1 MNYRPQHKK
10 IIHRPYN
17 WTMLAPILVTKLY
30 TPPLRPQSVLR
41 QRLIDKLNA
50 GSGRK
55 LTVISA
61 PAGFG
66 KTTLVSAWLAGR
78 DQPAA
83 WLSLDEGDND
93 PTRFL
98 GYLAAALQTVDETLG
113 QATARALQT
122 PQPPPISA
130 LMPLLLNDLA
140 FHPQPFALVLDDYHS
155 LDANPINEAL
165 TLLVEHL
172 PPQLHLVI
180 ITREDP
186 PLPLARLRARGQL
199 SELRAADLR
208 FTPEEASEFLNH
220 FMGLALSPEHI
231 AALEKRTEGWIAGL
245 QLAALSMQGQA
256 DVERF
261 IQTFN
266 GTHHFV
272 LDYLLEE
279 VLHRQPEHI
288 QTFLL
293 HTSILNR
300 LCGPLCEA
308 VFEANDTS
316 AQATLESLER
326 ANLFIV
332 PLDNERRWYRYH
344 HLFGELL
351 RQRLGQTLGET
362 AISELHIRASA
373 WYEQNGLL
381 VEAFQHATAAGDIER
396 AEGLIDHPGM
406 MLHFRSVASVIL
418 DWLASLPASVFQE
431 RPWLLV
437 RWCTLGLVAGQTSGL
452 DERLQIAEQA
462 LQNFSNLPNLHDLLG
477 QIACARATLAL
488 TRYDPETMITQAR
501 RALGYL
507 PPENLTFV
515 FTAHWALSRAYLF
528 QGQRAIAAQACQD
541 SLAICESFGGI
552 FSTTLALATLGEL
565 QFLDNQLQQAAETC
579 LRLLPM
585 FGDHPL
591 PTAGDIC
598 LRLAQIYYQW
608 NDLANAQAYGQK
620 SLELTHLYDKVI
632 DRFILS
638 EVFLAQ
644 LELAQGNPDAAQA
657 RLTRIEG
664 SARLPHF
671 LHRQADVAETRIA
684 ILLKQGQ
691 AAKAEKLAWQ
701 FDLPLSQVRVHL
713 ALGNP
718 SAALARLEPLRQQAE
733 NRNWPDERLKIM
745 VLQAL
750 AFQAGGANQ
759 QARQTLIEALALA
772 EPGGFIR
779 LFVDEGENMRSLLAK
794 IRATLEPGQP
804 ASGYLDRLLSAFGPG
819 VSRSPELLTPRELE
833 ILRLI
838 AAGHSNQEIGQRLF
852 LALDTVKG
860 HNRRIF
866 DKLQVQRRTEAI
878 ARARELGLV

>member
-1 MNYRPQHKK
+1 
-10 IIHRPYN
+10 
-17 WTMLAPILVTKLY
+17 MLAPILVTKLY
-30 TPPLRPQSVLR
+30 TPPLRSQSVPR

-66 KTTLVSAWLAGR
+66 KTTLVSAWLAES

-98 GYLAAALQTVDETLG
+98 GYLVAALQTVDETLG

-140 FHPQPFALVLDDYHS
+140 FHPQPFVLVLDDYHT
-155 LDANPINEAL
+155 LDAKPIDEAL

-261 IQTFN
+261 IQTFS

-308 VFEANDTS
+308 VFAASDTP

-381 VEAFQHATAAGDIER
+381 VEAFQHATAAGDVER
-396 AEGLIDHPGM
+396 AERLIDHPGM

-418 DWLASLPASVFQE
+418 DWLASLPVSVFQA

-452 DERLQIAEQA
+452 EERLQIAEQA
-462 LQNFSNLPNLHDLLG
+462 LQNFSSLPNLRDLLG

-488 TRYDPETMITQAR
+488 TRYDPETMIIQAQ
-501 RALGYL
+501 RALEYL
-507 PPENLTFV
+507 PPDNLTFV

-528 QGQRAIAAQACQD
+528 QGRRAIAAQSCQE
-541 SLAICESFGGI
+541 SLAICERFGGV
-552 FSTTLALATLGEL
+552 FSTTLALATLGEI
-565 QFLDNQLQQAAETC
+565 QFVDNQLPQAAETC

-585 FGDHPL
+585 LGEHPL
-591 PTAGDIC
+591 PTAGDVC
-598 LRLAQIYYQW
+598 MLLAQIYYEW
-608 NDLANAQAYGQK
+608 NDLANAQVYGQK

-638 EVFLAQ
+638 EVFLAR
-644 LELAQGNPDAAQA
+644 LEFAQGEAENA
-657 RLTRIEG
+657 
-664 SARLPHF
+664 SARLNRIAQSARQPHF
-671 LHRQADVAETRIA
+671 LHRLPDVAEAQVA

-701 FDLPLSQVRVHL
+701 FDLPFSQVRVHL
-713 ALGNP
+713 AQGNP
-718 SAALARLEPLRQQAE
+718 SAALARLEPLRKQAE
-733 NRNWPDERLKIM
+733 SSNWPDERLKIM
-745 VLQAL
+745 VLQSL

-759 QARQTLIEALALA
+759 QASQVLSEALALA

-779 LFVDEGENMRSLLAK
+779 LFVDEGENMRSLLTR
-794 IRATLEPGQP
+794 IRATLKPGQP
-804 ASGYLDRLLSAFGPG
+804 ASRYLDQLLSAFGPG

>member
-1 MNYRPQHKK
+1 
-10 IIHRPYN
+10 
-17 WTMLAPILVTKLY
+17 MLAPILVTKLY
-30 TPPLRPQSVLR
+30 TPPLRSQSVPR

-78 DQPAA
+78 DQPSA

-98 GYLAAALQTVDETLG
+98 GYLVAALQTVDETLG

-140 FHPQPFALVLDDYHS
+140 FHPQPFVLVLDDYHT
-155 LDANPINEAL
+155 LDAKPIDEAL

-220 FMGLALSPEHI
+220 FMGLALSPENI
-231 AALEKRTEGWIAGL
+231 DALEKRTEGWIAGL

-261 IQTFN
+261 IQTFS

-308 VFEANDTS
+308 VFAASDTP
-316 AQATLESLER
+316 AQATLETLER

-351 RQRLGQTLGET
+351 RQRLGQTLAET
-362 AISELHIRASA
+362 AIAELHIRASA
-373 WYEQNGLL
+373 WYEQSGLL
-381 VEAFQHATAAGDIER
+381 VEAFQHATAAGDVER
-396 AEGLIDHPGM
+396 AERLIDHPGM

-418 DWLASLPASVFQE
+418 DWLASLPVSVFQS

-452 DERLQIAEQA
+452 EERLQIAEQA
-462 LQNFSNLPNLHDLLG
+462 LQNFSSLPNQRDLLG

-488 TRYDPETMITQAR
+488 TRYDPETMIIQAQ
-501 RALGYL
+501 RALEYL
-507 PPENLTFV
+507 PPDNLTFV

-528 QGQRAIAAQACQD
+528 QGRRAIAAQSCQE
-541 SLAICESFGGI
+541 SLAICERFGGV
-552 FSTTLALATLGEL
+552 FSTTLALATLGEI
-565 QFLDNQLQQAAETC
+565 QFVDNQLPQAAETC

-585 FGDHPL
+585 LGEHPL
-591 PTAGDIC
+591 PTAGDVC
-598 LRLAQIYYQW
+598 MLLAQIYYEW
-608 NDLANAQAYGQK
+608 NDLANAKVYGQK

-638 EVFLAQ
+638 EVFLAR
-644 LELAQGNPDAAQA
+644 LEFAQGEAENA
-657 RLTRIEG
+657 
-664 SARLPHF
+664 SARLNRIAQSARQPHF
-671 LHRQADVAETRIA
+671 LHRLPDVAEA
-684 ILLKQGQ
+684 QVMILLKQGQ

-701 FDLPLSQVRVHL
+701 FDLPFSQVRVHL
-713 ALGNP
+713 AQGNP

-733 NRNWPDERLKIM
+733 SSNWPDERLKIM
-745 VLQAL
+745 VLQSL

-759 QARQTLIEALALA
+759 QASQVLSEALALA

-779 LFVDEGENMRSLLAK
+779 LFVDEGENMRSLLTR
-794 IRATLEPGQP
+794 IRATLKPGQP
-804 ASGYLDRLLSAFGPG
+804 LSRYLDQLLSAFGPG

>member
-1 MNYRPQHKK
+1 MVA
-10 IIHRPYN
+10 
-17 WTMLAPILVTKLY
+17 LILVTKLY
-30 TPPLRPQSVLR
+30 TPPLRPKSVQR

-66 KTTLVSAWLAGR
+66 KTTLVSAWLAECE
-78 DQPAA
+78 QPVA
-83 WLSLDEGDND
+83 WLSLDERDND

-98 GYLAAALQTVDETLG
+98 AYLVATLQSVDKNLG
-113 QATARALQT
+113 QAVARALQT

-140 FHPQPFALVLDDYHS
+140 FHPQPFVLVLDDYHT
-155 LDANPINEAL
+155 LDSQPIDEAL

-172 PPQLHLVI
+172 PPQLRLVI
-180 ITREDP
+180 TTREDP
-186 PLPLARLRARGQL
+186 SLPLARLRAQGQL

-220 FMGLALSPEHI
+220 SMGLNLSVENI
-231 AALEKRTEGWIAGL
+231 TALEKRTEGWIAGL

-261 IQTFN
+261 IQTFS

-279 VLHRQPEHI
+279 VLHRQPEQI
-288 QTFLL
+288 QSFLL

-308 VFEANDTS
+308 VFSGSGFS
-316 AQATLESLER
+316 AQTTLETLER
-326 ANLFIV
+326 ANLFII
-332 PLDNERRWYRYH
+332 PLDSERRWYRYH

-351 RQRLGQTLGET
+351 RQRLTQTM
-362 AISELHIRASA
+362 SEAGIAELNIRASI

-381 VEAFQHATAAGDIER
+381 VEAFQHAAAAGDIER
-396 AEGLIDHPGM
+396 AEKLIDHPGM

-418 DWLASLPASVFQE
+418 EWLASLPASTFQA

-437 RWCTLGLVAGQTSGL
+437 RWCTQGLVAGQTSGAE
-452 DERLQIAEQA
+452 ERLQTAEQA
-462 LQNFSNLPNLHDLLG
+462 LQNFRDLPNLRDLLG

-488 TRYDPETMITQAR
+488 TRYDPETMIVQAQ
-501 RALGYL
+501 RALEYL
-507 PPENLTFV
+507 PAENLTFI

-528 QGQRAIAAQACQD
+528 QGQRAAALQACQK
-541 SLAICESFGGI
+541 SLSICEKSGGI
-552 FSTTLALATLGEL
+552 FSTTLALATLGEI
-565 QFLDNQLQQAAETC
+565 QFVDNQLPQAAETC
-579 LRLLPM
+579 QRLLPM
-585 FGDHPL
+585 FGEHPL
-591 PTAGDIC
+591 PTAGDVC
-598 LRLAQIYYQW
+598 MLLAQIYYEW
-608 NDLANAQAYGQK
+608 NDLAKAQVYGQK

-638 EVFLAQ
+638 EVFLAR
-644 LELAQGNPDAAQA
+644 LEFAQGDAENAIA
-657 RLTRIEG
+657 RLTRIAQ
-664 SARLPHF
+664 SARQPHF
-671 LHRQADVAETRIA
+671 IHRLPDVGEAQVM
-684 ILLKQGQ
+684 ILLKQGE
-691 AAKAEKLAWQ
+691 AARAEKLAWQ
-701 FDLPLSQVRVHL
+701 FDLPFSQVRVHL
-713 ALGNP
+713 AQGNP

-733 NRNWPDERLKIM
+733 SRNWPDERLKIM
-745 VLQAL
+745 VLQSLAL
-750 AFQAGGANQ
+750 QAGGANQ
-759 QARQTLIEALALA
+759 QASQVLSEALALA

-779 LFVDEGENMRSLLAK
+779 LFVDEGGNMRSLLTR
-794 IRATLEPGQP
+794 IRATLKPGQP
-804 ASGYLDRLLSAFGPG
+804 LSRYLDRLLSAFGPG
-819 VSRSPELLTPRELE
+819 LPSSTDLLTPRELE

-838 AAGHSNQEIGQRLF
+838 SAGHSNHEIGQRLF

>member
-1 MNYRPQHKK
+1 M
-10 IIHRPYN
+10 
-17 WTMLAPILVTKLY
+17 AVPILVTKLY
-30 TPPLRPQSVLR
+30 TPPLRPQSVPR

-50 GSGRK
+50 GAGRK

-78 DQPAA
+78 EQPAA

-93 PTRFL
+93 PMRFL
-98 GYLAAALQTVDETLG
+98 GCLVAALQTVDKTLG
-113 QATARALQT
+113 QGTARALQT

-130 LMPLLLNDLA
+130 LIPLILNDLA
-140 FHPQPFALVLDDYHS
+140 FHSQPFVLVLDDYHT
-155 LDANPINEAL
+155 LDAKPIDEAL
-165 TLLVEHL
+165 ALLVEHL
-172 PPQLHLVI
+172 PSQLRLVI
-180 ITREDP
+180 LTREDP

-199 SELRAADLR
+199 SELRAPDLR
-208 FTPEEASEFLNH
+208 FTHEEASEFLNQ
-220 FMGLALSPEHI
+220 FMGLTLSPENI
-231 AALEKRTEGWIAGL
+231 AALENRTEGWIAGL
-245 QLAALSMQGQA
+245 QLAALSIQGQSNV
-256 DVERF
+256 DDF
-261 IQTFN
+261 IQTFS

-293 HTSILNR
+293 RTSILNR
-300 LCGPLCEA
+300 LCGPLCET
-308 VFEANDTS
+308 VFAASDNP
-316 AQATLESLER
+316 AQSTLETLER
-326 ANLFIV
+326 ANLFII

-351 RQRLGQTLGET
+351 RQRLGQTLGQT
-362 AISELHIRASA
+362 AIDDLHIRASA
-373 WYEQNGLL
+373 WYEKNGLL
-381 VEAFQHATAAGDIER
+381 VEAFQHATAAGDIKR

-406 MLHFRSVASVIL
+406 MLHFRSVASIIL
-418 DWLASLPASVFQE
+418 DWLASLPISVLRA

-437 RWCTLGLVAGQTSGL
+437 RWCTLGLVAGQTSGMV
-452 DERLQIAEQA
+452 ERLLIAEQA
-462 LQNFSNLPNLHDLLG
+462 LQNFSNLPNLRDLLG

-488 TRYDPETMITQAR
+488 TRYDPETMIVQAQ
-501 RALGYL
+501 RALEYL
-507 PPENLTFV
+507 SPENLTFV

-528 QGQRAIAAQACQD
+528 QGRRAIAAQSCQE
-541 SLAICESFGGI
+541 SLSICERSGDI
-552 FSTTLALATLGEL
+552 FSTTLALATLGEI
-565 QFLDNQLQQAAETC
+565 QFVDNQLPQAAETYQ
-579 LRLLPM
+579 RLLPL

-591 PTAGDIC
+591 PTAGDVC
-598 LRLAQIYYQW
+598 LHLAKIYYEW

-638 EVFLAQ
+638 EVFLAR
-644 LELAQGNPDAAQA
+644 LELAEDDAENAIA
-657 RLTRIEG
+657 RLTRIAQ
-664 SARLPHF
+664 SARQPHF
-671 LHRQADVAETRIA
+671 IHRLPDVAETQVA

-733 NRNWPDERLKIM
+733 RQNWPDEQLKIM
-745 VLQAL
+745 VLQSL
-750 AFQAGGANQ
+750 AFQASGANQ
-759 QARQTLIEALALA
+759 QARQTLSEALALA

-779 LFVDEGENMRSLLAK
+779 LFVDEGESMRALLAK
-794 IRATLEPGQP
+794 IRATLKSGQP
-804 ASGYLDRLLSAFGPG
+804 LSRYLEKLFSAFA
-819 VSRSPELLTPRELE
+819 SSPLRAGELLTPRELE

-838 AAGHSNQEIGQRLF
+838 SAGHSNQEIGQRLF